1 MNLKLAISDYTFPKL
16 EWEQSL
22 RLVHDIG
29 AEAIDLGLF
38 AGRSHLRPEELLAH
52 PSKAASQVAATVA
65 EHDLQIADVF
75 GQPGSVFAEKAVN
88 HPEPRE
94 RAKASE
100 FFWRLLEFAARCNAR
115 HLSLLPGIH
124 FDHESAD
131 DSLKRSA
138 EELAWR
144 VEAAAKIGI
153 TLGVEAHAGSIVPL
167 PRLATR
173 LIELT
178 SGLTLTLDYTH
189 FTYEGVADDEIEPLL
204 KFTSHFHARGARKG
218 KLQASLT
225 ENTIDYPRVLRA
237 MKREGYDRY
246 IALEYVWT
254 EWMRCNEVD
263 NLTETILL
271 RDLLRSVNLDP

>member
-22 RLVHDIG
+22 RLAHDVG

-38 AGRSHLRPEELLAH
+38 AGRSHLQPEALLVH
-52 PSKAASQVAATVA
+52 PSKAAGRVAATVR
-65 EHDLQIADVF
+65 EHDLDIADVF

-88 HPEPRE
+88 HPERSE
-94 RAKASE
+94 SAKAAE
-100 FFWRLLEFAARCNAR
+100 FFWRLLEFAARCNVR

-124 FDHESAD
+124 FDHESAE
-131 DSLKRSA
+131 DSLKRA
-138 EELAWR
+138 AQELAWR
-144 VEAAAKIGI
+144 AEAAAKIGI
-153 TLGVEAHAGSIVPL
+153 TLGVEAHVGSIVPI

-178 SGLTLTLDYTH
+178 PGLTLTLDYTH
-189 FTYEGVADDEIEPLL
+189 FTYAGVPDDEIEPLL
-204 KFTSHFHARGARKG
+204 KFTSHFHARGACKG
-218 KLQASLT
+218 KLQASSS
-225 ENTIDYPRVLRA
+225 ENTIDYPRVLQA

-271 RDLLRSVNLDP
+271 RDVLRSINLDS